1 MPTTPTLDLF
11 MPLRAAT
18 FGARGGLMSEQQEA
32 PAEQPLG
39 GVLVMTATAEVIRPA
54 VEGEQENEEP

>member
-1 MPTTPTLDLF
+1 
-11 MPLRAAT
+11 
-18 FGARGGLMSEQQEA
+18 MSEQQEA